1 MKNRTVIVRMLSSD
15 QIASVTEHAKNLGAL
30 AFEVHE
36 TESGEYRS
44 IKDAGEYY
52 HNGFT
57 NHPYVEDAIEAGYT
71 QNRLE
76 KSFLRRQMRVH
87 RDGRTVLRRR

>member
-1 MKNRTVIVRMLSSD
+1 MKNRTVMVRMLNSD
-15 QIASVTEHAKNLGAL
+15 QVASVTEHAKNLGAL

-52 HNGFT
+52 RNGFT
-57 NHPYVEDAIEAGYT
+57 NHPYVEDAIKAGYT
-71 QNRLE
+71 LSDWDDLSYADKCE
-76 KSFLRRQMRVH
+76 FTEI
-87 RDGRTVLRRR
+87 GRTVLRRR